1 MYTKRNTL
9 ILMNGGGAR
18 SLKKGANTSR
28 RVVCN
33 NNLNKTCVVI
43 YVHARCSPVHTY
55 VHSPLFYTEV
65 SRQDY
70 QRRQHHAQLPE
81 WWWELSHRLANILLY
96 HASMNPKAS
105 NLRHTTTRVGKGPI
119 LGPWGQ
125 SGCYQFTWSPIR
137 PLLRQ

>member
-1 MYTKRNTL
+1 MQQQPKQNMCCNIR
-9 ILMNGGGAR
+9 AR
-18 SLKKGANTSR
+18 A
-28 RVVCN
+28 VFPCAHI
-33 NNLNKTCVVI
+33 C
-43 YVHARCSPVHTY
+43 

-81 WWWELSHRLANILLY
+81 WWWELSHRLANNLLY